1 MFDERV
7 NNTAEGSLS
16 QSSTPAAGQP
26 AAKSALRT
34 QRGNNGSGAT
44 KRVRW
49 ADEVQPGASGAQT
62 MRAPAGV
69 EQDSLHT
76 GQRVPTAAG
85 PGPGS
90 SVGASKPGNSA
101 GPGSRVGAAG
111 NAVGDQP
118 RRRSSRTRQPPTHL
132 QDYQQTALRR
142 RGKQQAEHDSQL
154 QRVCAAVEP
163 ALRTTGRLQ
172 RAGAAV
178 DAALRSLPPTPQ
190 SVAEALGGPHREHW
204 EQAMQKELQ
213 NFAENNVFSVE
224 ELPVGFRPV
233 TARWVFSLKVGP
245 DGAVERFK
253 ARLVARGFT
262 QHKGVDYAETFA
274 PTCTHTSVRT
284 TLAVAAAKD
293 WQVDQLDVTA
303 AYLQGE
309 LHDVVYMRPPEGCE
323 GVPAGMAWRLHKAVY
338 GLKQGARAWHDTLS
352 EALAK
357 HGVTAVQA
365 DPSVYVLHQG
375 DGVGIMT
382 VHVDDMLVTGPDA
395 LREAAKRV
403 VMAQFKARDLGEA
416 KHHLGLEIQRD
427 REAGTLR
434 VTQTQYARQ
443 VLERFG
449 MSDCK
454 PIDTPLSPAVKLRK
468 GEGQP
473 LDPQTSR
480 YAEAVG
486 SLMYLAVYTRPDLS
500 HAVGVMSAPTD
511 VHWTAVKRVLRYLR
525 GTLDVGIQYGGRGE
539 ASEQLVLRGYADA
552 DWAGNPDTRRSTTG
566 HVFVLNGGPISWCSK
581 QQPTVAQSSSEAEYL
596 CAASA
601 IKEAAWL
608 RQLLP
613 ALGVTVGGPVPIGV
627 DNQSAIAM
635 LSSPA
640 VSARTKH
647 IDVRHHLA
655 REHVARGKVAIV
667 YVPTEEQP
675 ADCLTKALDRAP
687 LQRCCA
693 RLGLTAGSRVG
704 V

>member
-1 MFDERV
+1 M
-7 NNTAEGSLS
+7 
-16 QSSTPAAGQP
+16 
-26 AAKSALRT
+26 
-34 QRGNNGSGAT
+34 
-44 KRVRW
+44 
-49 ADEVQPGASGAQT
+49 
-62 MRAPAGV
+62 
-69 EQDSLHT
+69 
-76 GQRVPTAAG
+76 
-85 PGPGS
+85 
-90 SVGASKPGNSA
+90 
-101 GPGSRVGAAG
+101 
-111 NAVGDQP
+111 
-118 RRRSSRTRQPPTHL
+118 
-132 QDYQQTALRR
+132 
-142 RGKQQAEHDSQL
+142 
-154 QRVCAAVEP
+154 CAAIDP
-163 ALRTTGRLQ
+163 ALRTGRLQ
-172 RAGAAV
+172 RAGAAM
-178 DAALRSLPPTPQ
+178 DAAPGSLPPTPQ

-224 ELPVGFRPV
+224 ELPVGVRPV

-253 ARLVARGFT
+253 ARLVARGFS
-262 QHKGVDYAETFA
+262 QSKGVDYAETFA

-293 WQVDQLDVTA
+293 WRVDQLDVTA

-352 EALAK
+352 EALAQ
-357 HGVTAVQA
+357 HGVRAVEA

-403 VMAQFKARDLGEA
+403 VMAHFKARDLGEA
-416 KHHLGLEIQRD
+416 KHHLGLEIHRD

-454 PIDTPLSPAVKLRK
+454 PVDTPLSPAVKLRK

-500 HAVGVMSAPTD
+500 HAVGVLARFMSAPTD

-539 ASEQLVLRGYADA
+539 APERQLVLRGYADA

-601 IKEAAWL
+601 IKEALWL

-647 IDVRHHLA
+647 IDVRHHLV
-655 REHVARGKVAIV
+655 REHVARGKVAIA

-693 RLGLTAGSRVG
+693 RLGLKAGSRVG